1 MSKKYDVL
9 IQPFEYPKDRIYTT
23 LGYNFGFSL
32 KHYQINHEIYQIN
45 PASIL
50 FLAFYKKKFAQEKLG
65 KIIEIS
71 VNPGNTTISFVSTS
85 KKIIEDFKKLNQFI
99 LFNPEDEFEEKK
111 KIFVEEYLTK
121 ENEFPNIFNLSIL
134 EFLGQN
140 KRFSRYEL
148 FNHIQKVTQDE
159 VNFAQK
165 VLFEAMETKV
175 FILGDI
181 NEKVSQLLKETVPT
195 SKQDCN
201 PKSIFFPLT
210 EKDIVAKEVFVQEEG
225 KRDLLIHSNPNHQ
238 SDHRMLSFSAEDVF
252 LVYQIL
258 SEHYRDLHPILSID
272 CADMGIHIAGINR
285 IDLSKID
292 DVTLSTYIDRIKKQP
307 SYLIKERPKLYSML
321 FVVLWL
327 SKIDYIGYNINVINQ
342 SLSEIRYLLSKVL
355 DESLFCTVNSNK

>member
-9 IQPFEYPKDRIYTT
+9 IQPFEYAKDRIYVTF
-23 LGYNFGFSL
+23 GYNFGFSL
-32 KHYQINHEIYQIN
+32 KHYQVNGEIYQIN
-45 PASIL
+45 PACIL
-50 FLAFYKKKFAQEKLG
+50 FLAFYKKNFAQEILG

-99 LFNPEDEFEEKK
+99 FFNPEDEFEEKK
-111 KIFVEEYLTK
+111 KKFVEEYLTK
-121 ENEFPNIFNLSIL
+121 ENEIPNIFNLSIL

-148 FNHIQKVTQDE
+148 FNQIQKVTQDE

-175 FILGDI
+175 FILGDV
-181 NEKVSQLLKETVPT
+181 NEKLCQLLMETVLA

-210 EKDIVAKEVFVQEEG
+210 DKDVVPKEVLVKEEG

-238 SDHRMLSFSAEDVF
+238 SNDGTLSFSAVEVF

-258 SEHYRDLHPILSID
+258 SEHYRDLYPILSID
-272 CADMGIHIAGINR
+272 CADMGIHISGING
-285 IDLSKID
+285 IDLSTID
-292 DVTLSTYIDRIKKQP
+292 DVTLTTYIDRIKKQTG
-307 SYLIKERPKLYSML
+307 YLIQERPKLYSML

-327 SKIDYIGYNINVINQ
+327 SKIDYIGYNINVLNQ
-342 SLSEIRYLLSKVL
+342 SLESIRKILSKVL
-355 DESLFCTVNSNK
+355 NESLFCTVNSNE